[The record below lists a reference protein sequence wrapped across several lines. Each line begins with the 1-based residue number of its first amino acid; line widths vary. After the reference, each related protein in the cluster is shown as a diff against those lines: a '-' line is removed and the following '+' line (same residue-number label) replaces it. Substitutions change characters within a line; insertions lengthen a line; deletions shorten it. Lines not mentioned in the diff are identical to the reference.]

1 MAQVIAN
8 ELERFRQDIRSVEQ
22 KIQTLETT
30 YHNMF
35 DEIHSLTGMWEGGA
49 HDAYIAQ
56 FESDSENMRLTI
68 KNLKEF
74 KKSMDEAYRSFQ
86 TCEHQVEEVVRQ
98 VRI

>member
-35 DEIHSLTGMWEGGA
+35 DEIHSLTGM
-49 HDAYIAQ
+49 
-56 FESDSENMRLTI
+56 
-68 KNLKEF
+68 
-74 KKSMDEAYRSFQ
+74 
-86 TCEHQVEEVVRQ
+86 
-98 VRI
+98 